1 LKDVVALL
9 RSAFDNIGDDKWRT
23 SDRTDGEHCGF
34 GPGAKSFQR
43 GAARRGGTGPVIDQ
57 DEVRIFIDQSD
68 CPDQLR
74 FSSFGHP
81 LRGSLAGTSIAP
93 GATIQSG
100 EGGCYDNHAKQA
112 GAKWHAQL
120 IPQRSKMASRT
131 PVVHHSQS
139 WIFL

>member
-1 LKDVVALL
+1 
-9 RSAFDNIGDDKWRT
+9 
-23 SDRTDGEHCGF
+23 
-34 GPGAKSFQR
+34 
-43 GAARRGGTGPVIDQ
+43 
-57 DEVRIFIDQSD
+57 VRIFIDQSD
-68 CPDQLR
+68 RPDQLG
-74 FSSFGHP
+74 FGGFRHT
-81 LRGSLAGTSIAP
+81 LRGAFPGTAVAP